1 MTLATRTASLVLA
14 ALLAVVSSLAL
25 AGQPAE
31 RALQVDILKVTPEEL
46 SGAPAAA
53 LERQAQEAYAQR
65 RYEDAARAYIELLR
79 MRRGDPTALYNLAC
93 CFGLLGNEAQAI
105 LFVQAAWDAGF
116 RDLDHI
122 RHDPDF
128 EKVRSKEYFQ
138 LLMAHLQGEAEGRA
152 AFVGRPLDVEAP
164 ALATARIVEPDN
176 LRPGTTYPL
185 LIGLHGAGG
194 NAETIAPLFK
204 GSRVAQPFFFCVPE
218 APYAMAIGRTL
229 NYVWFRPGSGERRSP
244 PALQRKLGDEYV
256 LAVLDAVLK
265 AYPVDPKRVFLMGFS
280 QGGFLAYTAG
290 LKHPERFAGVIP
302 VGTWLDQV
310 DFTAEEMKLAAAH
323 TRVLIL
329 HSPDDLAVAPSEAR
343 ASAAFLARYGVP
355 HELVPYRGG
364 HVLNAEI
371 AKQIA
376 TWVTASSS
384 GPTPGAVGPG
394 H

>member
-1 MTLATRTASLVLA
+1 LTLATRTASLVLA
-14 ALLAVVSSLAL
+14 ALLATVVPLAF

-31 RALQVDILKVTPEEL
+31 RALQVDILNVTPEEL
-46 SGAPAAA
+46 SGAPAVA
-53 LERQAQEAYAQR
+53 LERQAQQAYAQR
-65 RYEDAARAYIELLR
+65 RYEDAARAYVELLR

-93 CFGLLGNEAQAI
+93 CYGLLGNEAQAI

-122 RHDPDF
+122 RRDPDF

-138 LLMAHLQGEAEGRA
+138 LLLAHLQGEAEGRA
-152 AFVGRPLDVEAP
+152 AFAGRPFDLEARV
-164 ALATARIVEPDN
+164 LATARIVEPDN
-176 LRPGTTYPL
+176 FQPGTTYPL

-204 GSRVAQPFFFCVPE
+204 GSRVGQPFFFCVPE

-229 NYVWFRPGSGERRSP
+229 NYVWFRPGSGDRRNP
-244 PALQRKLGDEYV
+244 AALQRTLGEEYV
-256 LAVLDAVLK
+256 LSVLDAVLK

-280 QGGFLAYTAG
+280 QGGFLAYTAA

-302 VGTWLDQV
+302 VGTWLDPA

-323 TRVLIL
+323 TKFLIL
-329 HSPDDLAVAPSEAR
+329 QSPEDRAVAASEAR
-343 ASAAFLARYGVP
+343 ASAAFLAKYGVP
-355 HELVPYRGG
+355 HELVPYSGG

-371 AKQIA
+371 ARRIA
-376 TWVTASSS
+376 AWVTLPSPEATQGS
-384 GPTPGAVGPG
+384 VGPQR
-394 H
+394 

>member
-14 ALLAVVSSLAL
+14 ALLTTVSPLAF

-46 SGAPAAA
+46 SATPAAA
-53 LERQAQEAYAQR
+53 LERQARQAYAQR

-93 CFGLLGNEAQAI
+93 CYGLLGNEAQAI

-138 LLMAHLQGEAEGRA
+138 LLLAHLQGEAEARA
-152 AFVGRPLDVEAP
+152 AFAGRPLDVEARL
-164 ALATARIVEPDN
+164 LATARIVEPDN
-176 LRPGTTYPL
+176 LHPGTAYPL
-185 LIGLHGAGG
+185 LIALHGAGG
-194 NAETIAPLFK
+194 SADTIAPLFK
-204 GSRVAQPFFFCVPE
+204 ASRIAQPFFFCVPE
-218 APYAMAIGRTL
+218 APYAVPSGRDL
-229 NYVWFRPGSGERRSP
+229 SYVWFKPGSGERRSP

-265 AYPVDPKRVFLMGFS
+265 AYPVDPRRVFLMGFS
-280 QGGFLAYTAG
+280 QGGFLAYSAG

-302 VGTWLDQV
+302 VGTWLDQG

-323 TRVLIL
+323 TKFLIL

-343 ASAAFLARYGVP
+343 ASAAFLAKYGVA
-355 HELVPYRGG
+355 HELVPYTGG
-364 HVLNAEI
+364 HVLNAEVAQRI
-371 AKQIA
+371 AA
-376 TWVTASSS
+376 WVTIPSPEVTKGSVD
-384 GPTPGAVGPG
+384 PPR
-394 H
+394 